1 MNLLPPI
8 DLAWQHQQAGRL
20 NEAEAI
26 CRQLLT
32 HDPNNAPA
40 LHLLGVIAKLT
51 GNDDAALELLGRSVA
66 VAPNDPFAQSNLG
79 NLLRDKGRFDLALA
93 AYHKA
98 IALDPNFAAA
108 FFNLGMCHWQMNQ
121 DDHAIANL
129 RQAIHI
135 SPGMTNAWFA
145 LATVLKEAGQIEP
158 SIAACQKAI
167 ELNPNAAGY
176 HYSLAD
182 AYELK
187 SPPLHDQAIAAYRRA
202 IEIDPNYSEARCD
215 LAVALAALGRAPESE
230 AALTDAA
237 AHGAAP
243 ALLALTRGR
252 ILHRAGQ
259 SEKAIEFLRRAA
271 QLDPDSWRAWFNL
284 GNALRE
290 TGRFSEAAQC
300 VPRILARRPNSSHAY
315 GLLSSLGADLD
326 PSEISRLSQSL
337 DDPQL
342 SNADR
347 AALGFALGKFLD
359 KSARYDEAFTHFTR
373 ANAAAR
379 DLRRAAGERYSSE
392 QFSRHIDDLI
402 ALTTPDF
409 FTRWHTAGVRSDLPV
424 FIVGMPRSGTTLIEQ
439 IAASH
444 PQIFGAGELNDI
456 PTLAAKLNFP
466 HCSPDQITQTAQHHL
481 DHLRS
486 LAPSAAGVIDKMPAN
501 VEHLAL
507 IAALFPEA
515 RIIFSRRDP
524 RDTCLSCFFQPF
536 LEGNLFSFDLADC
549 ARHHAQID
557 RLIEHWKSVLPLRM
571 LEVQYETLVQDPDPQ
586 SRRIIE
592 FLGLPW
598 HPACLDFHHT
608 QRPIHTASAW
618 QVRQPLYN
626 HSIGR
631 WKNYEKYLGPLSDA
645 LRLTPSPGT
654 PGEGRGEGLGKI

>member
-1 MNLLPPI
+1 VNLLPPI

-20 NEAEAI
+20 NEAETI

-32 HDPNNAPA
+32 QDPNHAPA

-51 GNDDAALELLGRSVA
+51 GNDDAALELLGRCVA
-66 VAPNDPFAQSNLG
+66 VAPNDGFAQSNLG
-79 NLLRDKGRFDLALA
+79 NLFRDKGRFELALA
-93 AYHKA
+93 AYRRA
-98 IALDPNFAAA
+98 IALQPDFAAA
-108 FFNLGMCHWQMNQ
+108 FYNMGMCHWQMNQ
-121 DDHAIANL
+121 DDQAIANL
-129 RQAIHI
+129 RQAIQL
-135 SPGMTNAWFA
+135 SPGMTSAWFG
-145 LATVLKEAGQIEP
+145 LATVLKEAGQIDP
-158 SIAACQKAI
+158 SIAACKKAI

-176 HYSLAD
+176 HYALAD
-182 AYELK
+182 AHELK
-187 SPPLHDQAIAAYRRA
+187 SPPEHERAIAAYRRA
-202 IEIDPNYSEARCD
+202 IQLDPNYADARCD
-215 LAVALAALGRAPESE
+215 LAVALAALGRGAESE

-237 AHGAAP
+237 AHGAKP
-243 ALLALTRGR
+243 ALVALTRGR
-252 ILHRAGQ
+252 ILQRAGQ

-284 GNALRE
+284 GNVLRE

-326 PSEISRLSQSL
+326 PSEISRLSESL

-359 KSARYDEAFTHFTR
+359 KSGRFDEAFAHFSR

-379 DLRRAAGERYSSE
+379 ELRRAAGERYSSE

-409 FTRWHTAGVRSDLPV
+409 FNRWHNTGVRSDLPV

-444 PQIFGAGELNDI
+444 PEVFGAGELNDI
-456 PTLAAKLNFP
+456 STLAAKLNFP
-466 HCSPDQITQTAQHHL
+466 HCAPDKIAQSAQHHL
-481 DHLRS
+481 DRLRS
-486 LAPSAAGVIDKMPAN
+486 LAPSASRVIDKMPAN
-501 VEHLAL
+501 VEHLSL

-515 RIIFSRRDP
+515 RIIFSRRDR
-524 RDTCLSCFFQPF
+524 RDTCLSCYFQPF
-536 LEGNLFSFDLADC
+536 LEGNLFAFDLADC
-549 ARHHAQID
+549 GRHHAQID

-571 LEVQYETLVQDPDPQ
+571 LEVPYETLVQDPEPQ

-592 FLGLPW
+592 FLGVPW
-598 HPACLDFHHT
+598 DPACLEFHRT

-618 QVRQPLYN
+618 QVRQPLYRQ
-626 HSIGR
+626 SIGR
-631 WKNYEKYLGPLSDA
+631 WRNYEKHLGALSEA
-645 LRLTPSPGT
+645 LGFSLSPGT
-654 PGEGRGEGLGKI
+654 PG